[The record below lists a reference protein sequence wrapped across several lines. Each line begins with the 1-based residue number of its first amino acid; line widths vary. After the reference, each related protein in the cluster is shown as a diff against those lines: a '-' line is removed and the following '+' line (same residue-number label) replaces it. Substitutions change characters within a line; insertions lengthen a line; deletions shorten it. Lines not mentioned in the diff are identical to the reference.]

1 MADVFQV
8 YNTTV
13 QPGTGVNAPTV
24 GLAIGANIWT
34 VSKVTIVI
42 PAGHAGLTGI
52 QLWYGGGPAI
62 PYDSGWFSGDDDVI
76 PLEPSGAFPAGVP
89 WSVAMINND
98 VIAHTFQTRWEMV
111 YLAGNGRGTPALPMS
126 TADIYAAA
134 PDLVGVS

>member
-8 YNTTV
+8 FNTSV
-13 QPGTGVNAPTV
+13 NAGVGVNAPTV
-24 GLAIGANIWT
+24 QLAVGANLWQVT
-34 VSKVTIVI
+34 KVTIVI

-62 PYDSGWFSGDDDVI
+62 PWDSGWFSGDDDVI

-98 VIAHTFQTRWEMV
+98 VQTHVFQTRWEMIYAPNNANRQAV
-111 YLAGNGRGTPALPMS
+111 TPMS
-126 TADIYAAA
+126 TSDIYAAA
-134 PDLVGVS
+134 GA

>member
-8 YNTTV
+8 FNTSV
-13 QPGTGVNAPTV
+13 NAGVGVNAPTV
-24 GLAIGANIWT
+24 QLAVGANLWQIT
-34 VSKVTIVI
+34 KVTIVI

-62 PYDSGWFSGDDDVI
+62 PWDSGWFSGDDDVI

-98 VIAHTFQTRWEMV
+98 IQQHTFQTRWEMIYAPNNSGAV
-111 YLAGNGRGTPALPMS
+111 AVTPMS

-134 PDLVGVS
+134 AA